1 MRSSAVFFSLLD
13 VCCLL
18 SRVHV
23 HSPAMYTSHN
33 NFSAG
38 CCTWSG
44 SSSLPHII
52 GIALSSIFISFTHH
66 SHCTFIVNWF
76 VADDSSLILI
86 PFCYCWLSFR
96 YHQSSLHKVYLL
108 IVCFCFF
115 FRLCVFVFSFA
126 CIFAGWVPILDLF
139 LKGFSSLLRS
149 MCNILSWRDIDKY
162 KCPWNLIKKILMV
175 V

>member
-1 MRSSAVFFSLLD
+1 MSIALQCTQAITIFQWAVALD
-13 VCCLL
+13 QC
-18 SRVHV
+18 
-23 HSPAMYTSHN
+23 
-33 NFSAG
+33 
-38 CCTWSG
+38 

-52 GIALSSIFISFTHH
+52 GIALSSIFISSTHH
-66 SHCTFIVNWF
+66 SHCTFIINWF
-76 VADDSSLILI
+76 VANDSSLVLI

-96 YHQSSLHKVYLL
+96 NHQSSLHKVYWF

-149 MCNILSWRDIDKY
+149 MCNILSWRAWRDIDEY
-162 KCPWNLIKKILMV
+162 KMPLKSNKKNSHSGLSG
-175 V
+175 